1 MTNAV
6 FVLNTGYLEGSN
18 QPWLKQP
25 TMLWM
30 SSVYIYHYCLKT
42 GGPVPQLF
50 FLLSSKKVCRTRIYP
65 ALWNGI
71 GEGQY
76 YKCECSISTQL
87 LWYHTRRITFLLWY
101 RYLATLVLFIVSIAV
116 SEEDHRILSC
126 IQGLWKF
133 FSSGIAPRECMPTE
147 CKSGS
152 FISVSVLLLAHS
164 LPRFAFWT

>member
-6 FVLNTGYLEGSN
+6 FVLNKGYLEGSN

-65 ALWNGI
+65 ALRNGI

-76 YKCECSISTQL
+76 YKYECSISTQL
-87 LWYHTRRITFLLWY
+87 LWYHTQRITFLLWY

-116 SEEDHRILSC
+116 SEEGPQNTFLHTRLV
-126 IQGLWKF
+126 KVF
-133 FSSGIAPRECMPTE
+133 FLRNCTQRMHAYIMLERLFHISQCTSPR
-147 CKSGS
+147 S
-152 FISVSVLLLAHS
+152 
-164 LPRFAFWT
+164 